1 MPLNIYKFCWYR
13 TGGRVESDLRSF
25 LPAMFNL
32 ARPLPTMVIAVWAK
46 LRHQSFLSREY
57 EATLSLGK
65 GSPEHIQR
73 LHSVG
78 ETHNLSQCGWLNI
91 LNIFMDLLK
100 IMSWQHCNLP
110 TTLNAISCC
119 PWSRLPGGGK
129 ACRMTKSQQYLD
141 TFLPFTSVK
150 IRHRNAF
157 VGLGL
162 VSSETWQG
170 IKVTCRNSVA
180 AERLQRV
187 FCGNAGG
194 RCTEGIVSGC
204 TTAVLLSVQKPLLT
218 WGWCWLSRMDEN
230 YSWPSNLC

>member
-1 MPLNIYKFCWYR
+1 MPLNTSKFCWYR
-13 TGGRVESDLRSF
+13 TGERIESDPRHFS
-25 LPAMFNL
+25 PVVFNL
-32 ARPLPTMVIAVWAK
+32 ARPLPTTVIAVCAK

-65 GSPEHIQR
+65 ESPQHIQR

-78 ETHNLSQCGWLNI
+78 ETHNLSQCGWLNT
-91 LNIFMDLLK
+91 LNPFMDLLK
-100 IMSWQHCNLP
+100 VMSWQHCTLP
-110 TTLNAISCC
+110 TPLNAISCC
-119 PWSRLPGGGK
+119 PCPAGGGK
-129 ACRMTKSQQYLD
+129 ACRMSKSQQYLD

-162 VSSETWQG
+162 VSCEIWQG

-180 AERLQRV
+180 AEQLQWV

-194 RCTEGIVSGC
+194 RWTKGIVSGC
-204 TTAVLLSVQKPLLT
+204 TTAVLLSVQKPTLT
-218 WGWCWLSRMDEN
+218 WGWCWLSRMDGN